1 MHLVAGNGAWEL
13 ADFQPSLS
21 ILIPVTLLTLSPRQ
35 QRQELLLRSRMKMTS
50 KMRGPPW
57 TKTERTRSAQKTRMD
72 PLTENDRIRST
83 NECGKLSL
91 EQPANQQPR
100 AEVRTAV
107 LLTATTTETRRIC
120 GLLNGVSNGQLDR
133 RRLPTDDDDTT
144 SIGSKERRA
153 RHSRQVLSSNSVL
166 PTSPTT
172 TSFGTSVARRKRFQR

>member
-120 GLLNGVSNGQLDR
+120 DVKLQQHQQLDPLCMSNNNNTCKPVASYYLLLISILTQACSQ
-133 RRLPTDDDDTT
+133 RL
-144 SIGSKERRA
+144 KLLLL
-153 RHSRQVLSSNSVL
+153 H
-166 PTSPTT
+166 
-172 TSFGTSVARRKRFQR
+172 